1 MTGRKRHIVVD
12 TLGLLV
18 AVVVHPA
25 DIQDRDGAKLVL
37 AKLRD
42 RRPRLRLIWADA
54 GYAGRLV
61 TWVQVQTGWRL
72 AIVRRP
78 RGRQRFAVL
87 PRRWVVERTFGWL
100 GRSRRLSKD
109 YEAMPAS
116 AEAWIYL
123 AMIQLML
130 RRLQPT

>member
-12 TLGLLV
+12 TLGLLL

-25 DIQDRDGAKLVL
+25 DIQDREGAKLVL
-37 AKLRD
+37 PKLRG
-42 RRPRLRLIWADA
+42 RVPRLRVIWADA

-61 TWVQVQTGWRL
+61 AWVRARTGWAL

-78 RGRQRFAVL
+78 RGRQRFEVL

-100 GRSRRLSKD
+100 GRCRRLSKD
-109 YEAMPAS
+109 YEAVPAS
-116 AEAWIYL
+116 TEAWIYL